1 MVGNLTNQKVDM
13 VGRREKLS
21 MVIELGRLC
30 FSISVKTN
38 PILSTKHKDVKPGS
52 L

>member
-30 FSISVKTN
+30 LSISVKTKFSVT
-38 PILSTKHKDVKPGS
+38 PKQR
-52 L
+52 